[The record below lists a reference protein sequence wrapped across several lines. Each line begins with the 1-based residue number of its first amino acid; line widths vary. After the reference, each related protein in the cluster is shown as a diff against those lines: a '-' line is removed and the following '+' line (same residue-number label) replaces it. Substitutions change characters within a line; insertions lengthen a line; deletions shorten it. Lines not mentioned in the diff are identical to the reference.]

1 MACRSAS
8 SQTVQLMDVL
18 PVIIALFVYP
28 GLLTAVG
35 LGAFY
40 GLLVAQSVRWPEGA
54 GLRTRE
60 GVAAAGSVVAA
71 GLALATLP
79 WPWHPA
85 GGAGAWLWAWAGFEL
100 AFLLP
105 LLPPLAA
112 GVPAV
117 VRAAIREAQL
127 GVLARA
133 AIWTALVPA
142 LSAQL
147 DWRLATAPAH
157 LLALMA
163 ALLVFPAAV
172 GWGPFA
178 SEERVTP
185 GGVTAG
191 LPVPTRTL
199 DAWARNVRS
208 GALLAAILVAG
219 LPVQVGLPWLGLLV
233 VAAGVASAGLLLR
246 RLTGRIPRLTLP
258 AALRLCALWAL
269 PLAALASLALALM
282 G

>member
-1 MACRSAS
+1 
-8 SQTVQLMDVL
+8 MDVL
-18 PVIIALFVYP
+18 LAIIAVLVYP

-40 GLLVAQSVRWPEGA
+40 GLLVGQGATWPDGA
-54 GLRTRE
+54 GLHARE
-60 GVAAAGSVVAA
+60 GLAAAGSVAAA

-85 GGAGAWLWAWAGFEL
+85 GGAGAWLWAWTGFEL

-112 GVPAV
+112 GVPSV

-133 AIWTALVPA
+133 AIWAALAPA
-142 LSAQL
+142 LSAHL
-147 DWRLATAPAH
+147 DWRPATAPAH
-157 LLALMA
+157 LLALVA
-163 ALLVFPAAV
+163 ALLAFPAAV

-178 SEERVTP
+178 SEERITP

-191 LPVPTRTL
+191 LATPTRSL
-199 DAWARNVRS
+199 DGWARDVRS

-219 LPVQVGLPWLGLLV
+219 LPVRVGPPWLGLLV

-269 PLAALASLALALM
+269 PLAGLASLALAVM